1 MPPQRRNPGQ
11 FGPPRRRPKIAG
23 STRARSSDASNDRPI
38 DEGAAAEN
46 PATENPAAET
56 PAVETPGV
64 ETPAAETPADDS
76 SAGDGPAR
84 EAPVVEKSASES
96 PVVEPSDTGA
106 VSTVEPGARADATSG
121 DAASD
126 DATPDDG
133 KTDDAKTDDA
143 KTDGVTPLARVSGT
157 ASAAKPAH
165 RNRSMRSVLAIGV
178 VALVLAAVAVVAA
191 FGPGTSVSNE
201 AWVDAAAT
209 REVTDAAKHAIEA
222 MHGYNYETI
231 DEDFAEIR
239 GLLTQE
245 RLEEFDATAEVTK
258 QAAIQ
263 TRTVTE
269 VNVLHIGTSVLDE
282 TQAEV
287 AAYINVSATGDGIA
301 QGSAQAPV
309 LVRME
314 KTDGQ
319 WLVSEIR
326 DR

>member
-23 STRARSSDASNDRPI
+23 STRARSYDASNDRPI

-46 PATENPAAET
+46 PAAENPAAET

-64 ETPAAETPADDS
+64 EAPAAETPVADS

-96 PVVEPSDTGA
+96 PVAEPSDTGA
-106 VSTVEPGARADATSG
+106 VSTVEPGARAAATSG

-191 FGPGTSVSNE
+191 FRPGTSVSNE

>member
-1 MPPQRRNPGQ
+1 V
-11 FGPPRRRPKIAG
+11 AE
-23 STRARSSDASNDRPI
+23 SSDTD
-38 DEGAAAEN
+38 
-46 PATENPAAET
+46 
-56 PAVETPGV
+56 AV
-64 ETPAAETPADDS
+64 S
-76 SAGDGPAR
+76 R
-84 EAPVVEKSASES
+84 
-96 PVVEPSDTGA
+96 VEP
-106 VSTVEPGARADATSG
+106 
-121 DAASD
+121 D
-126 DATPDDG
+126 DATADD
-133 KTDDAKTDDA
+133 TDEA
-143 KTDGVTPLARVSGT
+143 KTDGVTPPARVSGT
-157 ASAAKPAH
+157 ASAAKPAP
-165 RNRSMRSVLAIGV
+165 RDRSMRSALVIGV

-191 FGPGTSVSNE
+191 FRPGTSVSNE

-258 QAAIQ
+258 QAAVQ

>member
-1 MPPQRRNPGQ
+1 MPPQRRKS
-11 FGPPRRRPKIAG
+11 GPVGPARRRPKIAG
-23 STRARSSDASNDRPI
+23 STRARSSDPSVDRP
-38 DEGAAAEN
+38 E
-46 PATENPAAET
+46 AET
-56 PAVETPGV
+56 PEA
-64 ETPAAETPADDS
+64 ETPAAESPAAESPAAARGAAATSGAETSTEDASSSDTPADRDTEA
-76 SAGDGPAR
+76 AGP
-84 EAPVVEKSASES
+84 ES
-96 PVVEPSDTGA
+96 TGSDLTRD
-106 VSTVEPGARADATSG
+106 TAD
-121 DAASD
+121 DAA
-126 DATPDDG
+126 DATPDE
-133 KTDDAKTDDA
+133 AP
-143 KTDGVTPLARVSGT
+143 VARVSAT
-157 ASAAKPAH
+157 ASSVGST
-165 RNRSMRSVLAIGV
+165 RSGTRSMRRPLVIGAVAVILAV
-178 VALVLAAVAVVAA
+178 VAVVAA
-191 FGPGTSVSNE
+191 FRPGADVSNT

-239 GLLTQE
+239 SLLTPE

-263 TRTVTE
+263 THTVTE

-282 TQAEV
+282 SQAEV

-309 LVRME
+309 LVRMQ
-314 KTDGQ
+314 KTDGN

>member
-38 DEGAAAEN
+38 GEGA
-46 PATENPAAET
+46 AAET

-64 ETPAAETPADDS
+64 ETPAVETPAES
-76 SAGDGPAR
+76 SAGDTPAR
-84 EAPVVEKSASES
+84 EVPAVEKSAPES
-96 PVVEPSDTGA
+96 PADEPSDTDG
-106 VSTVEPGARADATSG
+106 VSVVESGDRAEATPG
-121 DAASD
+121 DAA
-126 DATPDDG
+126 PDDVTPG
-133 KTDDAKTDDA
+133 EAKTDEA
-143 KTDGVTPLARVSGT
+143 KTDGKTPPARVSGI
-157 ASAAKPAH
+157 ASASEPAR
-165 RNRSMRSVLAIGV
+165 RNRSMRPVLAIGV

-191 FGPGTSVSNE
+191 FRPGTGVSNE

-239 GLLTQE
+239 GLLTPE

-314 KTDGQ
+314 KTGGQ

>member
-96 PVVEPSDTGA
+96 PVAEPSDTGA
-106 VSTVEPGARADATSG
+106 VSTVEPGARADATPG
-121 DAASD
+121 DAA
-126 DATPDDG
+126 P
-133 KTDDAKTDDA
+133 DDAKTDDA
-143 KTDGVTPLARVSGT
+143 KTNGVTPPARVSGT
-157 ASAAKPAH
+157 ASAAKPAR

-191 FGPGTSVSNE
+191 FRPGTSVSNE